1 MRRTI
6 DPNTAMPITTK
17 FMGKNQL
24 VDRLA
29 AQLSASGMQGDAREA
44 AVNILQKRGHMDEK
58 GNLTAAGR
66 ARDSMTAEERAIDR
80 AKKAS
85 PGGRF
90 VYNPKTNRATKR
102 R

>member
-1 MRRTI
+1 MATQ
-6 DPNTAMPITTK
+6 K

-29 AQLSASGMQGDAREA
+29 AQVGSKESAMS
-44 AVNILQKRGHMDEK
+44 ILQKRGHMDEK

-66 ARDSMTAEERAIDR
+66 ARDNMTAEERAIDR

-85 PGGRF
+85 PGGKF